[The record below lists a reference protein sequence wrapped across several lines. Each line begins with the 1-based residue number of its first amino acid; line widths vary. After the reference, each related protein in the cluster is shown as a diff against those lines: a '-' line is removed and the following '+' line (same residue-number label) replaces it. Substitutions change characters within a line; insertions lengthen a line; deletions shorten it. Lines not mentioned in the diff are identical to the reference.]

1 MKIEDLIPG
10 KNDDETISI
19 EGISIPVSAVRN
31 LIKDGYVHIRPYP
44 ENKSIS
50 VWGKSCTGCFT
61 EQELKEKA

>member
-10 KNDDETISI
+10 KNDDEMIHI
-19 EGISIPVSAVRN
+19 EGISIPVSAVKN
-31 LIKDGYVHIRPYP
+31 LIDEGYVSIRPYP
-44 ENKSIS
+44 ENKTVS